1 MAKAKLLAVDDDS
14 NLLEVI
20 KMRLESADFDVV
32 TALSEEDAKHAV
44 MENSFDLAV
53 IDLQLGDS
61 DGISVMADI
70 LKIHPEFPVI
80 ILTAYGTI
88 ESAVEAMQKG
98 AFNYLTK
105 PFDPRELLIQID
117 KALENRKLTGEVKR
131 LKNLLIEKYDFTNI
145 IARSEKMLNILR
157 QVSLIAP
164 SDSTVYIHGESGTGK
179 ELIARALHLA
189 SHRKDGPFVAINC
202 AALPETLL
210 ESELFGYEKGA
221 FTGAMRS
228 TKGLFTEADN
238 GTIFLDEI
246 ANMPL
251 SVQAKMLRVLQ
262 EQQFYPVGSKK
273 LIEVSVRVIV
283 ATNRDLKIETEEG
296 RFREDLYYRVHVV
309 PINIPPL
316 RERKDDIPA
325 LVEHF
330 INKIGPKMN
339 KDVAGLTPLAMQ
351 KLLLHDWPGNV
362 RELENVIEYAMT
374 MSREDVISE
383 DFILQSSGLFPE
395 PLTTLKD
402 AKAAFEKSYLINLL
416 TSTKGNVSKASE
428 LAGKYRAD
436 FYLLLKKHKLKPED
450 FKKD

>member
-1 MAKAKLLAVDDDS
+1 MAKGKLLVVDDDS

-20 KMRLESADFDVV
+20 KMRLESAEFDVV
-32 TALSEEDAKHAV
+32 TALREDDAV
-44 MENSFDLAV
+44 TAVREHIFDLAI
-53 IDLQLGDS
+53 IDLQLAEG
-61 DGISVMADI
+61 DGISLMADI
-70 LKIHPEFPVI
+70 LKISPEIPVI

-88 ESAVEAMQKG
+88 ESSVEAMQKG

-131 LKNLLIEKYDFTNI
+131 LKYLFNEKYNFTNI
-145 IARSEKMLNILR
+145 IARSDKMLNILK
-157 QVSLIAP
+157 QVSLIAQ
-164 SDSTVYIHGESGTGK
+164 SDSTVYIQGESGTGK
-179 ELIARALHLA
+179 ELVARAVHLA
-189 SHRKDGPFVAINC
+189 SSRKDGPFIAINC

-221 FTGAMRS
+221 FTGALRS
-228 TKGLFTEADN
+228 TKGLFTEAHN
-238 GTIFLDEI
+238 GTIFLDEM

-262 EQQFYPVGSKK
+262 EQQFYPVGGKK

-283 ATNRDLKIETEEG
+283 ATNRDLKVETEEG

-309 PINIPPL
+309 PIHLPPL

-325 LVEHF
+325 LVKHF
-330 INKIGPKMN
+330 INKIAPKMN
-339 KDVAGLTPLAMQ
+339 KEVIGLTPGAMQ
-351 KLLLHDWPGNV
+351 KLLMHDWPGNV
-362 RELENVIEYAMT
+362 RELENTIEYAMT
-374 MSREDVISE
+374 MTQSSMITQEL
-383 DFILQSSGLFPE
+383 ILQTCGLFPE
-395 PLTTLKD
+395 PLQSLKE
-402 AKAAFEKSYLINLL
+402 AKASFERNYMINLL
-416 TSTKGNVSKASE
+416 ESTKGNVSKASE

>member
-1 MAKAKLLAVDDDS
+1 MAKGKLLAVDDDS

-32 TALSEEDAKHAV
+32 TALNAEDAIRAV
-44 MENSFDLAV
+44 REQSFDLAV

-61 DGISVMADI
+61 DGISVMESI
-70 LKIHPEFPVI
+70 LKINTEIPII

-105 PFDPRELLIQID
+105 PFEARELLIQID
-117 KALENRKLTGEVKR
+117 KALENKKLAGEIKR
-131 LKNLLIEKYDFTNI
+131 LKNILHEKYDFTNI
-145 IARSEKMLNILR
+145 IARSENMRSLLN
-157 QVSLIAP
+157 QVSIIAQ

-189 SHRKDGPFVAINC
+189 SNRKDGPFIAINC

-262 EQQFYPVGSKK
+262 ERQFYPVGSKK

-283 ATNRDLKIETEEG
+283 ATHRDLKIETEEG
-296 RFREDLYYRVHVV
+296 RFREDLFYRIHVV
-309 PINIPPL
+309 PINLPPL

-330 INKIGPKMN
+330 INKIDPKMH
-339 KDVAGLTPLAMQ
+339 KGVKGLTPGAMQ
-351 KLLLHDWPGNV
+351 KLLMHDWPGNV
-362 RELENVIEYAMT
+362 RELENAIEYAMT
-374 MSREDVISE
+374 MTQNSIITEDL
-383 DFILQSSGLFPE
+383 ILQTSGLFPE
-395 PLTTLKD
+395 PLQSLKD
-402 AKAAFEKSYLINLL
+402 AKAGFEKNYLINLL
-416 TSTKGNVSKASE
+416 ESTKGNVSKASE

-436 FYLLLKKHKLKPED
+436 FYLLLKKHQLKPED